1 MISLALIA
9 AAFGLFAQTTV
20 PAGPVQGNWTSA
32 GSPYNV
38 MGDIII
44 PNNAVL
50 SIGAGVEVVFQGT
63 FKLEVMGQILSNGV
77 DGNMVTFTAQD
88 TLNGWQSIR
97 FINSGAGSNLPSSFN
112 YSSFSYAKAVHGAN
126 PIDPINQGGAVWAS
140 NAGTITFN
148 HCNFVRCKSMGD
160 GSVIY
165 AVDGTNIV
173 MNGCIVKFCETEW
186 FGAIYADGGAVDIQ
200 NCEFINNDS
209 DVFGAAMY
217 LFECTTANIVSSRF
231 VNNSAGALGAIYAL
245 YTPLVIKNS
254 LFSGNFTYTGRG
266 GAIGLTGGTATIT
279 NCTFTNNLS
288 PMEGGAI
295 WFNLLNVPPVI
306 TNSIFWNNLPNAISS
321 VSTTYTLSYC
331 SMQVP
336 QGGPTNITGDPQF
349 SNPDMGDFTLVPSS
363 PCVDAGTPDAT
374 GLNLPPLDLVGLPR
388 IVDGDMDSIA
398 RIDIGCFEMPAP
410 LALGEIAGQVID
422 GNSQPVSGA
431 LITAGG
437 VTVLTNTYG
446 LYSLTILQGTYS
458 VTCSKAGYVT
468 STQDNVAVS
477 TGQMTMVNF
486 MLSTVSN
493 SDDIVLP
500 ALFALNSYP
509 NPFTAN
515 TAISFS
521 LSKTNAV
528 KLEIYNL
535 KGQRVITL
543 LDGLMNAGEH
553 SISWNG
559 LDLYH
564 RQVSNGIYLYRLTC
578 GKEVLSKRMMKL

>member
-1 MISLALIA
+1 MISLAMIA

-32 GSPYNV
+32 GSPYNI
-38 MGDIII
+38 MGDISI

-50 SIGAGVEVVFQGT
+50 SIAAGVEVVFQGT

-97 FINSGAGSNLPSSFN
+97 FINSGAGTNPPSSFN
-112 YSSFSYAKAVHGAN
+112 YSVFSYAKAVHGAN
-126 PIDPINQGGAVWAS
+126 PMDPLNQGGAVWAS
-140 NAGTITFN
+140 NAGTVTFN

-173 MNGCIVKFCETEW
+173 MNGCIIKFCETEW
-186 FGAIYADGGAVDIQ
+186 FGAIYANGGAVDIQ
-200 NCEFINNDS
+200 NCQFINNDS

-217 LFECTTANIVSSRF
+217 LYQCISANIVSSTF
-231 VNNSAGALGAIYAL
+231 SNNSAGALGAIYAL

-295 WFNLLNVPPVI
+295 WFNLLSAPPVI
-306 TNSIFWNNLPNAISS
+306 TNSIFWNNLPNAISA

-336 QGGPTNITGDPQF
+336 QGGPTNISGNPLF
-349 SNPDMGDFTLVPSS
+349 SNPDIGDFTLLPSS

-374 GLNLPPLDLVGLPR
+374 GLNLPPLDLAGLPR
-388 IVDGDMDSIA
+388 IVDGNQDSIA

-446 LYSLTILQGTYS
+446 LYSFTILQGTYS
-458 VTCSKAGYVT
+458 VTCSKAGYV
-468 STQDNVAVS
+468 SATQDDVAVS

-493 SDDIVLP
+493 SDDIVPP

-509 NPFTAN
+509 NPFTVN

-543 LDGLMNAGEH
+543 LDGLMNAGDH

-564 RQVSNGIYLYRLTC
+564 RQVSNGIYLYRLTS
-578 GKEVLSKRMMKL
+578 GKEVLTKRIMKL